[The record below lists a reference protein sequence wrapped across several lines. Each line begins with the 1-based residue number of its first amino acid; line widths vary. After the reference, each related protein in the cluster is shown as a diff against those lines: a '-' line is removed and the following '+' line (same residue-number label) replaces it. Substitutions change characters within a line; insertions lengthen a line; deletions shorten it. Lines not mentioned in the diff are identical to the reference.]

1 MLRRSSLHR
10 LPWLV
15 FALVLVLSG
24 AAGAAGAAEVLRV
37 LSWPGYADPDVV
49 QAFEARTGARVEVTL
64 VDSDETLWHKLTAHD
79 ATDYD
84 VFAVNTAEL
93 QRYIDRGLVVPIDA
107 AALTNLAAQLP
118 RFRDPAT
125 LPGTTRDGKLYA
137 VPYAWAEMGLIYD
150 RRQFDAPPQSIAAL
164 WDARYRGKVL
174 IYNSGSHNFSLAA
187 QVLGKDSPFRLDT
200 DDWAPA
206 VARLVELR
214 RNLLTFYA
222 HPEESAHLFVSRGAA
237 LMFAN
242 YGTQQLQLLRAAGAD
257 VGYVIP
263 REGALAWLDC
273 WALTRGAGNRRLA
286 LAWIDHLLG
295 TGPAHVL
302 SARHGLANTR
312 DPAPHQGE
320 TDRLVWLEPVE
331 DVERRNLLWERIL
344 SGDRAAR
351 VLAP

>member
-1 MLRRSSLHR
+1 MLRRLCLHR

-15 FALVLVLSG
+15 LALALSG
-24 AAGAAGAAEVLRV
+24 TACATEVLRV
-37 LSWPGYADPDVV
+37 LSWPGYADADVV
-49 QAFEARTGARVEVTL
+49 QAFESRTGARVEVTL
-64 VDSDETLWHKLTAHD
+64 VDSDETLWQKVTAHD
-79 ATDYD
+79 AGDYD

-93 QRYIDRGLVVPIDA
+93 QRYIDRGLVVPIDP
-107 AALTNLAAQLP
+107 AALPNLAAQLP
-118 RFRDPAT
+118 RFRDPTT
-125 LPGTTRDGKLYA
+125 LPGTTRDDRLFA
-137 VPYAWAEMGLIYD
+137 IPYAYAEMGLIYD
-150 RRQFDAPPQSIAAL
+150 RRQFEAPPQSIAAL
-164 WDARYRGKVL
+164 WDPRHRGKVL

-187 QVLGKDSPFRLDT
+187 QMLGKASPFQLESG
-200 DDWAPA
+200 DWAPA
-206 VARLVELR
+206 VEHLVELR
-214 RNLLTFYA
+214 RNLLTFYVQ
-222 HPEESAHLFVSRGAA
+222 PEESARLFLSRGAA

-257 VGYVIP
+257 VGYAIP

-273 WALTRGAGNRRLA
+273 WVVTRGARNRALA

-302 SARHGLANTR
+302 DARHGLNNTR
-312 DPAPHQGE
+312 DPAPHQAE

-344 SGDRAAR
+344 SGDRATR

>member
-1 MLRRSSLHR
+1 MLRRLRLRR

-15 FALVLVLSG
+15 LAVALCCGS
-24 AAGAAGAAEVLRV
+24 AGAAEVLRV
-37 LSWPGYADPDVV
+37 LSWPGYADADVV
-49 QAFEARTGARVEVTL
+49 EAFEARTGAKVEVTV
-64 VDSDETLWHKLTAHD
+64 VDADETLWQRIVTRDGA
-79 ATDYD
+79 DYD

-93 QRYIDRGLVVPIDA
+93 QRYIDRGLLVPIEP
-107 AALTNLAAQLP
+107 AALSNLGAQLP
-118 RFRDPAT
+118 RFRDPST

-150 RRQFDAPPQSIAAL
+150 RRQLDAAPQSIAAL
-164 WDARYRGKVL
+164 WDPRHRGKVL
-174 IYNSGSHNFSLAA
+174 VYNGGAHNFSLAA
-187 QVLGKDSPFRLDT
+187 QMLGKASPFRLD
-200 DDWAPA
+200 DADWQPA
-206 VARLVELR
+206 VERLVALR
-214 RNLLTFYA
+214 RNMLTFYVQ
-222 HPEESAHLFVSRGAA
+222 PEESAHLFISRGAA

-257 VGYVIP
+257 VGYVVP

-273 WALTRGAGNRRLA
+273 WVITRGARNKTLA

-295 TGPAHVL
+295 TGAAHVL
-302 SARHGLANTR
+302 STRHGLANTR
-312 DPAPHQGE
+312 DPAPHQ
-320 TDRLVWLEPVE
+320 TDSDRLVWLEPVE

>member
-1 MLRRSSLHR
+1 MLRHLRLHR

-15 FALVLVLSG
+15 LALALC
-24 AAGAAGAAEVLRV
+24 APACAAEVLRV
-37 LSWPGYADPDVV
+37 LSWPGYADADVV
-49 QAFEARTGARVEVTL
+49 QAFEARTGAKVEVTM
-64 VDSDETLWHKLTAHD
+64 VDADETLWQRVATRD
-79 ATDYD
+79 AADYD

-93 QRYIDRGLVVPIDA
+93 QRYIDRGLVVPIEP
-107 AALTNLAAQLP
+107 AALPNLGAQLP
-118 RFRDPAT
+118 RFRDPST
-125 LPGTTRDGKLYA
+125 LPGTIRDGKLYA

-150 RRQFDAPPQSIAAL
+150 RRQFDTPPQSIAAL
-164 WDARYRGKVL
+164 WDPRHRGKVL
-174 IYNSGSHNFSLAA
+174 VYNSGSHNFSLAA
-187 QVLGKDSPFRLDT
+187 QMLGKASPFRLD
-200 DDWAPA
+200 DADWQPA
-206 VARLVELR
+206 VERLVALR
-214 RNLLTFYA
+214 RNMLTFYVQ
-222 HPEESAHLFVSRGAA
+222 PEESAHLFISRGAA

-257 VGYVIP
+257 VGYVVP

-273 WALTRGAGNRRLA
+273 WVVSRGARNKALA

-302 SARHGLANTR
+302 SDRHGLANTR
-312 DPAPHQGE
+312 DPAPHQAAA
-320 TDRLVWLEPVE
+320 DRLVWLEPVE

>member
-1 MLRRSSLHR
+1 
-10 LPWLV
+10 
-15 FALVLVLSG
+15 
-24 AAGAAGAAEVLRV
+24 
-37 LSWPGYADPDVV
+37 
-49 QAFEARTGARVEVTL
+49 
-64 VDSDETLWHKLTAHD
+64 
-79 ATDYD
+79 
-84 VFAVNTAEL
+84 
-93 QRYIDRGLVVPIDA
+93 
-107 AALTNLAAQLP
+107 
-118 RFRDPAT
+118 
-125 LPGTTRDGKLYA
+125 
-137 VPYAWAEMGLIYD
+137 
-150 RRQFDAPPQSIAAL
+150 
-164 WDARYRGKVL
+164 
-174 IYNSGSHNFSLAA
+174 
-187 QVLGKDSPFRLDT
+187 
-200 DDWAPA
+200 
-206 VARLVELR
+206 
-214 RNLLTFYA
+214 

>member
-1 MLRRSSLHR
+1 MLRRLRLRR

-15 FALVLVLSG
+15 LAVALCCGS
-24 AAGAAGAAEVLRV
+24 AGAAEVLRV
-37 LSWPGYADPDVV
+37 LSWPGYADADVV
-49 QAFEARTGARVEVTL
+49 EAFEARTGAKVEVTV
-64 VDSDETLWHKLTAHD
+64 VDADETLWQRIVTRDGA
-79 ATDYD
+79 DYD

-93 QRYIDRGLVVPIDA
+93 QRYIDRGLLVPIEP
-107 AALTNLAAQLP
+107 AALSNLGAQLP
-118 RFRDPAT
+118 RFRDPST

-150 RRQFDAPPQSIAAL
+150 RRQLDAAPQSIAAL
-164 WDARYRGKVL
+164 WDPRHRGKVL
-174 IYNSGSHNFSLAA
+174 VYNGGAHNFSLAA
-187 QVLGKDSPFRLDT
+187 QMLGKASPFRLDGA
-200 DDWAPA
+200 DWTPA
-206 VARLVELR
+206 VERLIELR
-214 RNLLTFYA
+214 RNMLTFYVQ
-222 HPEESAHLFVSRGAA
+222 PEESAHLFISRGAA

-257 VGYVIP
+257 VGYVVP

-273 WALTRGAGNRRLA
+273 WVITRGARNKTLA

-295 TGPAHVL
+295 TGAAHVL
-302 SARHGLANTR
+302 STRHGLANTR
-312 DPAPHQGE
+312 DPAPHQ
-320 TDRLVWLEPVE
+320 TDSDRLLWLEPVE

>member
-1 MLRRSSLHR
+1 MLRRSSPHR
-10 LPWLV
+10 L
-15 FALVLVLSG
+15 ARLVLVFLLALSG
-24 AAGAAGAAEVLRV
+24 TACAAELLRV
-37 LSWPGYADPDVV
+37 LSWPGYADADVV
-49 QAFEARTGARVEVTL
+49 QAFEARTGARVEVTQ
-64 VDSDETLWHKLTAHD
+64 VDSDETLWQKLGKDD
-79 ATDYD
+79 AAGYD

-93 QRYIDRGLVVPIDA
+93 QRYIDRGVVVPIDP
-107 AALTNLAAQLP
+107 AALPNLAAQLP

-150 RRQFDAPPQSIAAL
+150 RRQFDTPPQSIAAL
-164 WDARYRGKVL
+164 WDAHHRGKVL

-187 QVLGKDSPFRLDT
+187 QMLGKASPFRLHGE
-200 DDWAPA
+200 DWAPA
-206 VARLVELR
+206 VERLVELR

-222 HPEESAHLFVSRGAA
+222 QPEESAHLFVSRGAA

-273 WALTRGAGNRRLA
+273 WAVTRGARNPALA

-302 SARHGLANTR
+302 SARHGLNNTR
-312 DPAPHQGE
+312 DPAPHQAE

-331 DVERRNLLWERIL
+331 DIERRNLLWERIL

>member
-10 LPWLV
+10 IPWLVLV
-15 FALVLVLSG
+15 FALVLSG
-24 AAGAAGAAEVLRV
+24 TAGAAEVLRV
-37 LSWPGYADPDVV
+37 LSWPGYADADVV
-49 QAFEARTGARVEVTL
+49 QAFEARTGARVEVTQ
-64 VDSDETLWHKLTAHD
+64 VDSDETLWQKL
-79 ATDYD
+79 ATNGGADYD

-107 AALTNLAAQLP
+107 AALPNLAAQLP

-125 LPGTTRDGKLYA
+125 LPGTTRDGELYA

-164 WDARYRGKVL
+164 WDTRHRGKVL

-187 QVLGKDSPFRLDT
+187 QVLGKASPFRLDAA
-200 DDWAPA
+200 DWAPA

-242 YGTQQLQLLRAAGAD
+242 YGAQQLQLLRAAGAD
-257 VGYVIP
+257 VGYAIP

-273 WALTRGAGNRRLA
+273 WAVTRGARNRTLA

-312 DPAPHQGE
+312 DPAPHQAE
-320 TDRLVWLEPVE
+320 SDRLVWLEPVD